1 MNRSGEYG
9 TRQSR
14 AGAGGCTV
22 LLVLWGLFIVY
33 GTLLPFNFTLD
44 ATQTAARLRALDE
57 PLRHRMSLADVVS
70 NVLLFLPW
78 GFLVGCRPSS
88 WHGRL
93 GKTLA
98 VAALSGLVL
107 SGVVECAQ
115 LFLPSRTTSLV
126 DLTTNTTGAAL
137 GALVGWL
144 FTRRVWPAGLP
155 KLTRFVAARPM
166 AACALAA
173 AIGLVF
179 AGLSPFDVSIDLGE
193 LKTALKQ
200 ARVIPFGPLV
210 RGPSPAPDPWAW
222 VQEGLTWALMG
233 GLAVIALRETG
244 RGGLRGF
251 AWAVVLCGGLAAF
264 IEATQLLIVSR
275 RADMTSVVLAL
286 TGALAGAGTV
296 TFSPRRSPSAWVTPA
311 LGIWTLTVLLASWTP
326 PRVTSPSTWT
336 VSWSQFVPFWSYYR
350 KTDLGALSDLFS
362 QLLGFVPL
370 GAAVAIGRTRR
381 PVALALALGLGL
393 GFVVESGQLIL
404 ADRTAE
410 ITDVLSAGAG
420 AALGARLWAWGVSL
434 RASATGHARYHV
446 R

>member
-1 MNRSGEYG
+1 MNPSEEYG
-9 TRQSR
+9 TPVSR
-14 AGAGGCTV
+14 AGVDGCTV

-44 ATQTAARLRALDE
+44 ATQAATRLRALDE
-57 PLRHRMSLADVVS
+57 PLRHRVSLADVVS

-107 SGVVECAQ
+107 SGAVECAQ

-144 FTRRVWPAGLP
+144 LTRRVWPAGLP

-166 AACALAA
+166 ATCALAA

-193 LKTALKQ
+193 LKAALKQ
-200 ARVIPFGPLV
+200 ARVIPF
-210 RGPSPAPDPWAW
+210 GPSPAPDPWAW
-222 VQEGLTWALMG
+222 VQEWLTWVLMG

-251 AWAVVLCGGLAAF
+251 ARAVVLCGGLAAF
-264 IEATQLLIVSR
+264 IEVAQLLIVSR

-296 TFSPRRSPSAWVTPA
+296 TFSPRRSPSAWVAPA
-311 LGIWTLTVLLASWTP
+311 LGVWTLTVLLASWTP
-326 PRVTSPSTWT
+326 THVTPPSTWT

-350 KTDLGALSDLFS
+350 KTDLGALSDLFN

-393 GFVVESGQLIL
+393 GFVVECGQLML

-434 RASATGHARYHV
+434 RASATGHARYRV